1 MIDVPA
7 RRSPKRAQPG
17 GGHRV
22 PISPPARKENHE
34 EMKRTGAQSWC
45 FLLGKLVFCGRD
57 GERDDREARS
67 RQNIRVER
75 DESRRKAKP
84 PELERQARCKRRA
97 TAASR
102 RSARAHLLGRASR
115 AAESSRP
122 QRAPLLR
129 LLFPTRPGPGGP
141 LPTRALDLGH
151 RQSRSGG
158 EPNKP
163 RVRINLMAYAKMADV
178 PARRTPRR
186 AQPGGGH
193 RPRADVTTRKKREP

>member
-1 MIDVPA
+1 M
-7 RRSPKRAQPG
+7 
-17 GGHRV
+17 
-22 PISPPARKENHE
+22 
-34 EMKRTGAQSWC
+34 
-45 FLLGKLVFCGRD
+45 GKLVFCGRD

-67 RQNIRVER
+67 RQNIRDER
-75 DESRRKAKP
+75 DASRRKAKP
-84 PELERQARCKRRA
+84 LELERQARCKCRA

-141 LPTRALDLGH
+141 LPTRASDLGH

-163 RVRINLMAYAKMADV
+163 RVRINLMAGAKMIDV

-193 RPRADVTTRKKREP
+193 RVPMSPPARKENHEEIKRTGAQSHTSH